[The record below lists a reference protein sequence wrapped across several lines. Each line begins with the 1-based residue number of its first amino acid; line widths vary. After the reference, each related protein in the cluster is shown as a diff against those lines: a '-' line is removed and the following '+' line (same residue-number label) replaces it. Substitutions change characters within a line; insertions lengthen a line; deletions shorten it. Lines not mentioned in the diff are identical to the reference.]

1 MNSIV
6 DPRYEAWLEVGRVF
20 AERMIAER
28 FTYADARATLQ
39 FYFTRKAVELA
50 KGSYV
55 DAASTIEV
63 RPETARRFVASIAGR
78 VKGSGLRP
86 DTQRQAELW
95 ASSLAIAGA
104 KYREALFVWSRCLL
118 LAAIEACKGNR
129 LAASRL
135 LAVHRNTMWR
145 IPSSPE
151 QTTQAMT
158 KQRRTASAAA

>member
-6 DPRYEAWLEVGRVF
+6 DPRYEAWLEAGRVF
-20 AERMIAER
+20 AERMIAAKC
-28 FTYADARATLQ
+28 TYADARAALQ

-50 KGSYV
+50 KGTYV
-55 DAASTIEV
+55 GAALSIGV
-63 RPETARRFVASIAGR
+63 RPETARRFIAWR
-78 VKGSGLRP
+78 VGGSGLRP
-86 DTQRQAELW
+86 EDWCQAELW

-104 KYREALFVWSRCLL
+104 KYREALFIWSRCLL

-145 IPSSPE
+145 VPSSPD
-151 QTTQAMT
+151 QTTMAMT
-158 KQRRTASAAA
+158 KHRRTASAAA